1 MNKEEAA
8 TSEAAVNE
16 LADNKKV
23 IKKMRLRDMLS
34 IPSLYIGP
42 TISFKNVK
50 WVYEEDVGMIQREI
64 IYTPGLWKIFDEIL
78 INAVKNKDRDPEM
91 DTLKIDIDP

>member
-1 MNKEEAA
+1 
-8 TSEAAVNE
+8 
-16 LADNKKV
+16 
-23 IKKMRLRDMLS
+23 MLS

-42 TISFKNVK
+42 TICFKNVK

-91 DTLKIDIDP
+91 DTIKIDIDP

>member
-16 LADNKKV
+16 LADNEKV
-23 IKKMRLRDMLS
+23 KKKMRLRDMLS

-64 IYTPGLWKIFDEIL
+64 MYTPGLWKIFDEIL